1 MRATRAIS
9 VCAVLLTLASP
20 YLGLAEPTRPS
31 YSTLVVE
38 YVGETDRYAPP
49 VVISTSQEEG
59 KWYKQHLFPEPG
71 HFLVHVQVVPQSVLN
86 EITELPLLKRALKSA
101 KHVDDEPKTR
111 NNVRFTA
118 GVGHRHAQI
127 MVDAQTSSKILKDIL
142 RIVDKY
148 PDLKSELQEI
158 EGHVRP

>member
-9 VCAVLLTLASP
+9 VCAVFLTLASP
-20 YLGLAEPTRPS
+20 YLALAESLRPR
-31 YSTLVVE
+31 YTTLIVE

-71 HFLVHVQVVPQSVLN
+71 HFLVHVQVVPPSVLN
-86 EITELPLLKRALKSA
+86 EITELPLLKRALESA
-101 KHVDDEPKTR
+101 KPVDDEPKTAQS
-111 NNVRFTA
+111 VSFTA
-118 GVGHRHAQI
+118 GVGHDYAQI
-127 MVDAQTSSKILKDIL
+127 ILDKQPRTKILKGIL

-158 EGHVRP
+158 EDHLRP

>member
-9 VCAVLLTLASP
+9 VCAVFLTLASP
-20 YLGLAEPTRPS
+20 YLALAESPRPR
-31 YSTLVVE
+31 YTTLTVE
-38 YVGETDRYAPP
+38 FVGETERP
-49 VVISTSQEEG
+49 VSPIVISTSSEEG
-59 KWYKQHLFPEPG
+59 EWYKQHFSPLVFPVY
-71 HFLVHVQVVPQSVLN
+71 VHVVPGSVLN
-86 EITELPLLKRALKSA
+86 EVSELPLLKRALKSA

-158 EGHVRP
+158 EDHVRP